1 MEARV
6 ERAVQ
11 QRQVLFLCVFLQ
23 VSWAGGEPLL
33 YFLEEEAEKGTLLAN
48 LANDPGLG
56 ELSAWGPRIISDQNT
71 GFLLLDPLTGDLFL
85 NEKLD

>member
-1 MEARV
+1 M

-23 VSWAGGEPLL
+23 VSWAGGEALL
-33 YFLEEEAEKGTLLAN
+33 YFVEEEAEKGTFLAN
-48 LANDPGLG
+48 LANDPWLG
-56 ELSAWGPRIISDQNT
+56 ESLARGPRIISDQNT